1 MSIST
6 ESVRV
11 VILGDEYTVKSD
23 TNAETTR
30 KVADFVGKKMAEAPH
45 NGSSRDKLKSA
56 ILSSMNIAG
65 ELFEYQARCEKNDEV
80 LSELQ
85 DRVASIVGRIDDVL
99 NTHD

>member
-1 MSIST
+1 MSIPT

-23 TNAETTR
+23 TNAEITK
-30 KVADFVGKKMAEAPH
+30 KVADYVGQKMSETPH

-65 ELFEYQARCEKNDEV
+65 ELFEYQDRCRENDEA
-80 LSELQ
+80 LQ
-85 DRVASIVGRIDDVL
+85 KLHDRVAGIINRIDTVL
-99 NTHD
+99 NSH